1 MVPFCTAVESFDAA
15 DKFYFLFWFVILN
28 HKGRTGWSCL
38 WLFGLCGRYLL
49 FTPPADYFTIY
60 IDVNDVEG

>member
-28 HKGRTGWSCL
+28 HKGRTGVGPA
-38 WLFGLCGRYLL
+38 FGYSVCVED
-49 FTPPADYFTIY
+49 TYFLPHQPTILPY
-60 IDVNDVEG
+60 T